1 MASLPAAA
9 AIAQVQT
16 VVDELDD
23 VRRLIARIGC
33 LNRCITQDEAAEEL
47 DEDVNVAAATVSE
60 LHVKSDSEPSEVRH
74 ECLL

>member
-23 VRRLIARIGC
+23 VRRLNARIGC

-60 LHVKSDSEPSEVRH
+60 LHVKSDSEPSEVRR
-74 ECLL
+74 EWLL